1 MQFLGCLFFFVFGIF
16 FIFVAFGKAI
26 FNWAYRQLF
35 KRAFGIDPGATGPQ
49 ARQHPRGGNAYASHQ
64 RATDE
69 ATYDS
74 TARHS
79 GNAHHEGHSHGNSRQ
94 RRSGKIFSQNEG
106 TYVDFEDV
114 HD

>member
-16 FIFVAFGKAI
+16 FVFVAFGKVI
-26 FNWAYRQLF
+26 FNWAYRQIF
-35 KRAFGIDPGATGPQ
+35 KRAFGIDPGNPGSHSQ
-49 ARQHPRGGNAYASHQ
+49 QRGGSTYTGHQ
-64 RATDE
+64 SSTNE

-74 TARHS
+74 TAHHS